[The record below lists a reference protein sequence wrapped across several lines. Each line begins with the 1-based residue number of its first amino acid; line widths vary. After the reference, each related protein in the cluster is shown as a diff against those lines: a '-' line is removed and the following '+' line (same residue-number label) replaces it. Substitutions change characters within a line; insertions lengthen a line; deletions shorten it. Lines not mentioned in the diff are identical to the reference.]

1 MVHVRGIPDSS
12 MHAFIH
18 SFIHTHGYNVLAL
31 ESLTASQRAVRSLRN
46 FGQVG
51 GAALCAWGR
60 RGRQYPLP
68 AFLPRYQPQ
77 GLSLRPSPHTPAPSL
92 GPSSPRLNTSRLGLL
107 VLFLK
112 VCPPLIHPLLPRP
125 HILVKVPQRQLG
137 QTTGASPHPSSAT
150 AL

>member
-1 MVHVRGIPDSS
+1 M
-12 MHAFIH
+12 
-18 SFIHTHGYNVLAL
+18 
-31 ESLTASQRAVRSLRN
+31 
-46 FGQVG
+46 
-51 GAALCAWGR
+51 CAWGR

-92 GPSSPRLNTSRLGLL
+92 GPSSPRLNISRLGLL

-112 VCPPLIHPLLPRP
+112 VRPRPPHPPIHPLLPGP

-137 QTTGASPHPSSAT
+137 QTTGASHHPSSAAASVRSSSSQT
-150 AL
+150 PVPLATCPTQAISLVGTCSRVNIGQVKIHQILFSFI